1 MQKRKWKRIALT
13 VAGVFVSGLVVLTIH
28 IYAVTRPR
36 IDATTRILARMDIKQ
51 AIGQADADKITAWL
65 YQQKGVD
72 HVLVNPQS
80 DIAIFSFA
88 PLQNDADRIV
98 ANFTRE
104 MPYKALRFKPS
115 AEELKSGCPV
125 GGR

>member
-13 VAGVFVSGLVVLTIH
+13 VLGVFVLGVVVLTIH

-36 IDATTRILARMDIKQ
+36 VDTTTRILARMDIKQ

-88 PLQNDADRIV
+88 PVQNDADRIV

-104 MPYKALRFKPS
+104 MPYKALRYKP
-115 AEELKSGCPV
+115 AAGEMKSGCPV
-125 GGR
+125 AGR